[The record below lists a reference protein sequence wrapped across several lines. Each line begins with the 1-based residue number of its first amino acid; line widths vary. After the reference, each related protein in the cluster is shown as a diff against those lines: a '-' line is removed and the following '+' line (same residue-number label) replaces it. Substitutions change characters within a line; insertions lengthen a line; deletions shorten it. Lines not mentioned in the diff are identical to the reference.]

1 MAGSCA
7 SIISDDPLMMT
18 QAEFDALLQRYLD
31 GQSHLGERQLVEQ
44 WSEQLGQAGHQPL
57 PLQLRDEV
65 RIAMWQQIVALTADD
80 EVAPTPAAVVR
91 PLRPAS
97 FWHEAPLRWAAAA
110 VFVLGAAALGW
121 WVPRHQAA
129 PTAHAASQWVR
140 HTNTSAQA
148 QTLRLADGTQVT
160 LSAHSSFNCPTAFV
174 GPRREVC
181 LHGQA
186 FFKVAKN
193 PAQPFLV
200 YTDKLITT
208 VLGTSFL
215 VTAYPN
221 QKNTVAVQE
230 GRVAV
235 QRRKGAELAATP
247 TRPAAAG
254 VLLLPNQQ
262 VTYSALTKELAKN
275 LVPEP
280 ALLTSEPLDFHN
292 RPVTEVLTALEHA
305 YGVNIVYDPTK
316 LRDCTITIS
325 FGDESLFEQLD
336 TLCKALNAS
345 YKPANNAQILF
356 EGHGCK
362 AS

>member
-1 MAGSCA
+1 
-7 SIISDDPLMMT
+7 MMT

-31 GQSHLGERQLVEQ
+31 GQSRPGERQLVEQ
-44 WSEQLGQAGHQPL
+44 WSEQLGHAEHQPL
-57 PLQLRDEV
+57 PLQLREEV
-65 RIAMWQQIVALTADD
+65 RKAMWQQIVALTAD
-80 EVAPTPAAVVR
+80 EAAPVPTTVVR
-91 PLRPAS
+91 SLWPTSIRKEPV
-97 FWHEAPLRWAAAA
+97 LRWAAAA
-110 VFVLGAAALGW
+110 VLALGIGTLGW
-121 WVPRHQAA
+121 WVPRHYQPAGQTAQAT
-129 PTAHAASQWVR
+129 PQWKWVQ
-140 HTNTSAQA
+140 HTNAGSRPE
-148 QTLRLADGTQVT
+148 TLALSDGSHIT
-160 LSAHSSFNCPTAFV
+160 LSAHSSLNYPSAFV

-200 YTDKLITT
+200 YTDKLVTT

-221 QKNTVAVQE
+221 QKNTVAVSE

-235 QRRKGAELAATP
+235 QRRQGAELAATP
-247 TRPAAAG
+247 ARPAAAG

-262 VTYSALTKELAKN
+262 VTYLASTKELAKN
-275 LVPEP
+275 LVPQP
-280 ALLTSEPLDFHN
+280 ALLTAEPLDFHN
-292 RPVTEVLTALEHA
+292 RPVAEVLTALEHA
-305 YGVNIVYDPTK
+305 YGVNIVYDPAK

-336 TLCKALNAS
+336 TLCKALDAS

-356 EGHGCK
+356 ESHGCK
-362 AS
+362 GS

>member
-1 MAGSCA
+1 
-7 SIISDDPLMMT
+7 MMT

-31 GQSHLGERQLVEQ
+31 GQSRLGEQRLVEQ
-44 WSEQLGQAGHQPL
+44 WSEQLGRAGHQPL
-57 PLQLRDEV
+57 PPHLREEV
-65 RIAMWQQIVALTADD
+65 RTAMWQRIAARTADP
-80 EVAPTPAAVVR
+80 VAPAAVGR
-91 PLRPAS
+91 PLWPAAK
-97 FWHEAPLRWAAAA
+97 WPGPALRWAAAA
-110 VFVLGAAALGW
+110 VLALGAGTLGW
-121 WVPRHQAA
+121 WLPRPHPAG
-129 PTAHAASQWVR
+129 PTAQVAPQWVR
-140 HTNTSAQA
+140 HTNRSAHPEL
-148 QTLRLADGTQVT
+148 LRLPDGSQIT
-160 LSAHSSFNCPTAFV
+160 LSAQSSLNYPAAFV

-215 VTAYPN
+215 VTAYVG
-221 QKNTVAVQE
+221 QKNSVAVRE

-235 QRRKGAELAATP
+235 QRRQGAELAATP
-247 TRPAAAG
+247 THPAAAG

-262 VTYSALTKELAKN
+262 VTCSASTQQLAKN
-275 LVPEP
+275 LVSAPT
-280 ALLTSEPLDFHN
+280 LLTTEPLDFRN
-292 RPVTEVLTALEHA
+292 RPVAEVLTALEHA
-305 YGVNIVYDPTK
+305 YGVTIVYDPAQ

-325 FGDESLFEQLD
+325 FGDETLFEQLN
-336 TLCKALNAS
+336 TLCKALDAS

-356 EGHGCK
+356 ESHGCK